1 MYLIQPTMK
10 IPFFS
15 WLYLITI
22 CSLFVNFGVFV
33 VSDQCL
39 HDQRD
44 LLIGLKNNHKFN
56 STLST
61 KLVLWNESQNCCL
74 WKGVTCSEEGRVI
87 GLNLFNESMSG
98 RLHNSSLCSLQYLEN
113 LNLAYNK
120 LSSSLVPS
128 QFGNLTNLI
137 YLNLSNAGFEGQ
149 IPIEISNLSR
159 LVTLDLSTNSY
170 LSDSMLKI
178 EKPNLATL
186 VQNFGELKE
195 LYLDGVNISAP
206 GNEWCQALSS
216 SAPNLRGLWIRLFQS
231 FSPLNYSSGNPLNA
245 PVPEFFANFL
255 SLTSLNLKISF
266 KFLHC
271 RRLNY
276 QITNYF
282 KGHVLI
288 LRSNKFYGSIDC
300 GGLNT
305 TWPILKIVDLASNK
319 FTGRLPRESLSAW
332 KAMMDDAQSQFEHLQ
347 YGKIEVMGCYYQ
359 DVITVTN
366 KGLDME
372 LNLIRTSNMYKY
384 LYSRSTSDCNNH
396 IEDAFF
402 LCYLRKISSAI
413 LDDEDEVQPV
423 LNHIHIVYL
432 IQSTMKIP
440 FFSWLYLITI
450 CSLFANFGIFVV
462 SDQCL
467 HDQRDLLIGLK
478 NSLKFSSTL
487 STKLVHWNESQNC
500 CLWKGVSCS
509 EEGRVIG
516 LNLFNESIS
525 GRLHNS
531 SLFSLQY
538 LENLNLAYNK
548 LSSSLIPS
556 QFGNLTNLI
565 YLNLSNAGFEGQI
578 PIEISNLSR
587 LVTLDL
593 STYSY
598 LSDSM
603 LKIEKPNLAM
613 LVQNFG
619 ELKELNLDGVNI
631 SAPGNEWCQA
641 LSSSVPNQRVLSMS
655 DCYLSGPFNSS
666 LSKFQGLFYL
676 NLSYNLLEGPLPNLP
691 STLTILDLH
700 SNQLQGQLPTLL
712 PSATYLDLSR
722 NNFSSVIPAGIG
734 SSLTFAYFLSL
745 SNNKLSGSNLLSG
758 TIPQCFYEMSE
769 TLVVLNRWS
778 RWYFTHVDDI
788 LIRIFPQLNLGIKYR
803 YMSLSKLSCDLT
815 NFTDLLIKCQRPMLQ
830 IVDLTSNK
838 FTVQF
843 QIESFSTK
851 AILDDEDEVQPV
863 LNHIHPPMKIPYF
876 SWLFLIPICSLFV
889 SFGIFVVSGQCL
901 GDQQS
906 YLLELKN
913 TLKFN
918 STLSTKLVR
927 WNGSVDCCLWEG
939 VTCSEE
945 GRVIGLNLFNESM
958 KAGLDNSMQGYE
970 WCQALSSSL
979 PNLSVLSMSDCYL
992 SGPFDS
998 SILKLQSLSVIRLYN
1013 NPFNAPVPEFFANF
1027 TNLTSLVLSSCGLIG
1042 TFPKKI
1048 FQIQTLQK
1056 LDLSYNDLLQGA
1068 LPDFIGDL
1076 KMLSIIDLSWIN
1088 TELYGRSYSIG
1099 LLDMSSNNFTGP
1111 IPSFS
1116 MAKNLTQIYL
1126 FRKIDSLNWKD
1137 LLNLVNLELSYNSL
1151 EGNIPVSFFSLPS
1164 LQTLQLSN
1172 NQFSGQ
1178 LNEVSNASSCQL
1190 EILDLSSNYL
1200 EGSIPMSIF
1209 KIRGLRKLF
1218 LSSNNFNSS
1227 LQLNVIQQLRNLFNL
1242 DLSNDRLSIEY
1253 NGTSS
1258 PLFSFPQVS
1267 TLKLASCKLKVFPDF
1282 LINQSILTILD
1293 LSNNQIHGEIPNW
1306 IWKFSN
1312 ILVLDLSFNHLVM
1325 TREGPLLNLSSF
1337 SVLSVLDLHSNQF
1350 EGELPVLPPNATY
1363 LDFSMN
1369 NFNSAIPASIGDYLS
1384 VAYFFSISSNKFHG
1398 SIPQS
1403 LCNATYLQVLNLSNN
1418 TLNGTIPQCLIQM
1431 SKNLGVLDVRR
1442 NKPNAITV
1450 TSKGQDLDLVK
1461 ILNIFTSIDI
1471 SCNKLEGP
1479 IPEEIGELKSLYV
1492 LNLSHNAFTNSSNRL
1507 TWAIPMQLA
1516 DGLTFLSVLNLSFN
1530 QLVGQIPQIKQF
1542 ATFLETSYEGNKGL

>member
-1 MYLIQPTMK
+1 
-10 IPFFS
+10 
-15 WLYLITI
+15 
-22 CSLFVNFGVFV
+22 
-33 VSDQCL
+33 
-39 HDQRD
+39 
-44 LLIGLKNNHKFN
+44 
-56 STLST
+56 
-61 KLVLWNESQNCCL
+61 
-74 WKGVTCSEEGRVI
+74 
-87 GLNLFNESMSG
+87 
-98 RLHNSSLCSLQYLEN
+98 
-113 LNLAYNK
+113 
-120 LSSSLVPS
+120 
-128 QFGNLTNLI
+128 
-137 YLNLSNAGFEGQ
+137 
-149 IPIEISNLSR
+149 
-159 LVTLDLSTNSY
+159 
-170 LSDSMLKI
+170 
-178 EKPNLATL
+178 
-186 VQNFGELKE
+186 
-195 LYLDGVNISAP
+195 
-206 GNEWCQALSS
+206 
-216 SAPNLRGLWIRLFQS
+216 
-231 FSPLNYSSGNPLNA
+231 
-245 PVPEFFANFL
+245 
-255 SLTSLNLKISF
+255 
-266 KFLHC
+266 
-271 RRLNY
+271 
-276 QITNYF
+276 
-282 KGHVLI
+282 
-288 LRSNKFYGSIDC
+288 
-300 GGLNT
+300 
-305 TWPILKIVDLASNK
+305 
-319 FTGRLPRESLSAW
+319 
-332 KAMMDDAQSQFEHLQ
+332 
-347 YGKIEVMGCYYQ
+347 
-359 DVITVTN
+359 
-366 KGLDME
+366 
-372 LNLIRTSNMYKY
+372 
-384 LYSRSTSDCNNH
+384 
-396 IEDAFF
+396 
-402 LCYLRKISSAI
+402 
-413 LDDEDEVQPV
+413 
-423 LNHIHIVYL
+423 
-432 IQSTMKIP
+432 
-440 FFSWLYLITI
+440 
-450 CSLFANFGIFVV
+450 
-462 SDQCL
+462 
-467 HDQRDLLIGLK
+467 
-478 NSLKFSSTL
+478 
-487 STKLVHWNESQNC
+487 
-500 CLWKGVSCS
+500 
-509 EEGRVIG
+509 
-516 LNLFNESIS
+516 
-525 GRLHNS
+525 
-531 SLFSLQY
+531 
-538 LENLNLAYNK
+538 
-548 LSSSLIPS
+548 
-556 QFGNLTNLI
+556 
-565 YLNLSNAGFEGQI
+565 
-578 PIEISNLSR
+578 
-587 LVTLDL
+587 
-593 STYSY
+593 
-598 LSDSM
+598 
-603 LKIEKPNLAM
+603 
-613 LVQNFG
+613 
-619 ELKELNLDGVNI
+619 
-631 SAPGNEWCQA
+631 
-641 LSSSVPNQRVLSMS
+641 
-655 DCYLSGPFNSS
+655 
-666 LSKFQGLFYL
+666 
-676 NLSYNLLEGPLPNLP
+676 
-691 STLTILDLH
+691 
-700 SNQLQGQLPTLL
+700 
-712 PSATYLDLSR
+712 
-722 NNFSSVIPAGIG
+722 
-734 SSLTFAYFLSL
+734 
-745 SNNKLSGSNLLSG
+745 
-758 TIPQCFYEMSE
+758 
-769 TLVVLNRWS
+769 
-778 RWYFTHVDDI
+778 
-788 LIRIFPQLNLGIKYR
+788 
-803 YMSLSKLSCDLT
+803 
-815 NFTDLLIKCQRPMLQ
+815 
-830 IVDLTSNK
+830 
-838 FTVQF
+838 
-843 QIESFSTK
+843 
-851 AILDDEDEVQPV
+851 
-863 LNHIHPPMKIPYF
+863 MKIPYF

-958 KAGLDNSMQGYE
+958 KAGLDNSSSLFSLQYLENLNLAYNCFNSRIPTEFKKLKNLSLTRLVTLDLSTLYFLADSMLKLEDPNLAMLVQNLSELKELYLDGLNISVQGYE

-1076 KMLSIIDLSWIN
+1076 KMLSIIDLSVC
-1088 TELYGRSYSIG
+1088 
-1099 LLDMSSNNFTGP
+1099 
-1111 IPSFS
+1111 
-1116 MAKNLTQIYL
+1116 
-1126 FRKIDSLNWKD
+1126 KIDSLNWKD

-1442 NKPNAITV
+1442 NKPSGTISDIFPGNCSLQTLGLNGNQLEGVVPRSLANCINLVIFDIGNNHIKDTFPCYLRNLSKLRVLVLRSNKFYGSIDCGGTNVNWPMLQILDFASNKFAGQLQIKSFSTNAMLNDEDKVQPVLNHIQFAVQKFSQFYYQDAITV